1 MEKRAT
7 RQLIDRL
14 RDEKEH
20 RISGGIYQF
29 LQVEAAY
36 NSNHI
41 EGSTLTHEQT
51 RYIFETHSV
60 SGENIR
66 ADDVVETVNHFRLFD
81 RIIDTFDEPLTEDYV
96 KELHRVLKTGTF
108 SSLSREAVVGDYK
121 KFTNIVNDIETS
133 HPDEVHE
140 DMKRL
145 LSTENLKVPLDFDG
159 LLDFH
164 ASFEKIHPFY
174 DGNGRIGRLLL
185 FKECIRSDI
194 VPFIIDDNIKLYYY
208 RGMHEWQT
216 GGEKGYLRD
225 TCLSMQDKM
234 KAVLDYFSIGYNKK
248 NDERIERQ
256 KEEGRSSVCEKMDT
270 RKR

>member
-7 RQLIDRL
+7 RQLVDRL

-121 KFTNIVNDIETS
+121 KFANIVNDIETAR
-133 HPDEVHE
+133 PEKVHE

-145 LSTENLKVPLDFDG
+145 LSTENLKVPLILTDFWTSMH
-159 LLDFH
+159 LLKKYIRFMTVMEGSGGFCSLKSASGATLSRSLLMITSSSIITGVCMSGRQEGRRAISVTH
-164 ASFEKIHPFY
+164 ASPC
-174 DGNGRIGRLLL
+174 RIR
-185 FKECIRSDI
+185 
-194 VPFIIDDNIKLYYY
+194 
-208 RGMHEWQT
+208 
-216 GGEKGYLRD
+216 
-225 TCLSMQDKM
+225 
-234 KAVLDYFSIGYNKK
+234 
-248 NDERIERQ
+248 
-256 KEEGRSSVCEKMDT
+256 
-270 RKR
+270 